1 MSNVISN
8 FIKNSSS
15 DIGFLADVI
24 TSSTTTFVIVVS
36 NDIIKKFVSHSIPS
50 VAKCVVTL
58 KELETL
64 VLQEEYK
71 IIWHESVVAQ
81 ALTGILTTDSQNDF
95 IGE

>member
-1 MSNVISN
+1 MSNTISN

-15 DIGFLADVI
+15 DIGFLADII
-24 TSSTTTFVIVVS
+24 TSSPTTFVIVVS
-36 NDIIKKFVSHSIPS
+36 NDIIKKFVSHSVPS
-50 VAKCVVTL
+50 ISKCVVTL

-64 VLQEEYK
+64 VLKEEYK